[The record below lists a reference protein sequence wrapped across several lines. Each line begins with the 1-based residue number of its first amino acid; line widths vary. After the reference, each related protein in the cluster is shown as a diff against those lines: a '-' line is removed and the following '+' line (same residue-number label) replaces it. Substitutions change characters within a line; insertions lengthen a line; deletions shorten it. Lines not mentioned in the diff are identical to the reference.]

1 MKLWRLRLPALLRC
15 RENWTILE
23 EPLSLRL
30 RSLLFLKMA
39 EYGEITA
46 DPTIESCSKE
56 GCDSKFTKHFA
67 DDIIPHILNL
77 YGSTATPRDFEIYAP
92 DASFE
97 DPLTRAYGVKEIK
110 SAFYSLS
117 KSVQDVLQRKGLP
130 GGFTMVEVSFP
141 SMAFTSSVW
150 SCFRASCS
158 ILTRVTMVEQRTEPK
173 TWVPLGGQ
181 THSPRLE
188 YKREAYFSKFP
199 NVGFSNQR
207 SSMNQELWNIMS
219 KNNLFPLENTRL

>member
-130 GGFTMVEVSFP
+130 GGFTMVEV
-141 SMAFTSSVW
+141 
-150 SCFRASCS
+150 
-158 ILTRVTMVEQRTEPK
+158 TMVEQRTEPK

>member
-117 KSVQDVLQRKGLP
+117 K
-130 GGFTMVEVSFP
+130 
-141 SMAFTSSVW
+141 
-150 SCFRASCS
+150 
-158 ILTRVTMVEQRTEPK
+158 VTMVEQRTEPK

>member
-130 GGFTMVEVSFP
+130 GGKLQLHLVGSSNFRRVAIPQQNILILSFNISFKETKVVTDMAHSVSVYPSPFT
-141 SMAFTSSVW
+141 TTDH
-150 SCFRASCS
+150 
-158 ILTRVTMVEQRTEPK
+158 I
-173 TWVPLGGQ
+173 
-181 THSPRLE
+181 
-188 YKREAYFSKFP
+188 YFCDHG
-199 NVGFSNQR
+199 N
-207 SSMNQELWNIMS
+207 
-219 KNNLFPLENTRL
+219 